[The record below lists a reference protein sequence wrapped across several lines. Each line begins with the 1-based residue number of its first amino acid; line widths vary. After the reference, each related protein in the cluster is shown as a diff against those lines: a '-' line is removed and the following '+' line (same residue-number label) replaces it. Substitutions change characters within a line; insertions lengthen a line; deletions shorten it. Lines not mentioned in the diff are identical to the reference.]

1 MNHVGICSGLAS
13 LEEHSEIPNGCE
25 SSEIVKKKYKTTHQR
40 SGGEWRRNHG
50 TEKHGEG
57 ERECNPELVEKSSPK

>member
-25 SSEIVKKKYKTTHQR
+25 SSEIVKKNIKQPIKEVVG
-40 SGGEWRRNHG
+40 SGEEIMGQKSMG
-50 TEKHGEG
+50 K
-57 ERECNPELVEKSSPK
+57 ERENVIRNL